1 MAGSTFGTGF
11 RVTTFGESHG
21 GGLGAVVDGC
31 PPGLTLDLDRIQAAL
46 DRRRPGTSKLVS
58 GRRERDRVEILS
70 GLADGRTLG
79 TPIALVLRNDDAD
92 PSAYEP
98 FRDRY
103 RPSHADFVYDAKYGH
118 RAWAGGGRA
127 SARETAARVA
137 AGAVA
142 QQVLESLGEVTIVGW
157 VSTVGEL
164 SSQVDATT
172 VTAAEV
178 DEELVRCPDPV
189 AARAMEARIR
199 EIRAAGDTIGGVVR
213 AVVRGLPAGIG
224 EPVFDKLDGALAGAL
239 MSLPAAKGIE
249 IGSGFAGT
257 RLTGR
262 AHNDLFVPDGRGGI
276 TTRSNRSGG
285 IQGGISN
292 GQPITV
298 AVAFKPVATVFHE
311 QDTVDH
317 HGQAVTVRPRGRH
330 DPCVLPRA
338 VPIVEAM
345 IALVLADQWLQWRGQ
360 VGAPPPV
367 PLHPGPPGEME

>member
-1 MAGSTFGTGF
+1 MGSTFGSAF

-21 GGLGAVVDGC
+21 GGLGAVIDGC
-31 PPGLTLDLDRIQAAL
+31 PPGLSLDLDRVQAAL

-58 GRRERDRVEILS
+58 GRRETDRVEVLS
-70 GLADGRTLG
+70 GLSEGRTTG
-79 TPIALVLRNDDAD
+79 TPIALVLENRDAD
-92 PSAYEP
+92 PSAYER

-142 QQVLESLGEVTIVGW
+142 EQVLEDLGPVAIVAW
-157 VSTVGEL
+157 VSTVGALVSE
-164 SSQVDATT
+164 VDPTT
-172 VTAAEV
+172 VTRAAV
-178 DEELVRCPDPV
+178 DRSPVRCPDPV
-189 AARAMEARIR
+189 ASEAMEARIR
-199 EIRAAGDTIGGVVR
+199 AIRADGDTIGGIVRVV
-213 AVVRGLPAGIG
+213 ARGVPAGLG

-239 MSLPAAKGIE
+239 MGLPAAKGVS
-249 IGSGFAGT
+249 IGSGFEGT
-257 RLTGR
+257 LLTGR
-262 AHNDLFVPDGRGGI
+262 AHNDAFVPDGAGGI
-276 TTRSNRSGG
+276 TTRTNRSGG

-292 GQPITV
+292 GAPITA

-311 QDTVDH
+311 QDTVDQ
-317 HGQAVTVRPRGRH
+317 HGRATTIRPRGRH

-345 IALVLADQWLQWRGQ
+345 VALVLVDQWLQWRGQ

-367 PLHPGPPGEME
+367 PLRTVD